1 MAGASYNYLRRHG
14 MKTYAATL
22 VLLLATVFTGG
33 CAFLGGA
40 AAGAAGAGAGYE
52 YRTKQQLDRLK
63 EDYEA
68 GKMTREEYDTRKKE
82 IEGGSI
88 IY

>member
-1 MAGASYNYLRRHG
+1 
-14 MKTYAATL
+14 MKTYAAML
-22 VLLLATVFTGG
+22 IVLLGAMFTGG

-40 AAGAAGAGAGYE
+40 AAGAGAAGAGYE

-63 EDYEA
+63 EDYRAGRITRGEYEA
-68 GKMTREEYDTRKKE
+68 RKEQLEE
-82 IEGGSI
+82 GSL

>member
-1 MAGASYNYLRRHG
+1 
-14 MKTYAATL
+14 MKAYAAML
-22 VLLLATVFTGG
+22 ILLLGVTFTGG

-40 AAGAAGAGAGYE
+40 AVGAAGAGAGYE

-82 IEGGSI
+82 IEEGSL

>member
-1 MAGASYNYLRRHG
+1 
-14 MKTYAATL
+14 MKTFVATL
-22 VLLLATVFTGG
+22 ILVLGAACMSG

-63 EDYEA
+63 EDYQA
-68 GKMTREEYDTRKKE
+68 GKITKEEYDRRKKE

>member
-1 MAGASYNYLRRHG
+1 MN
-14 MKTYAATL
+14 TFAAT
-22 VLLLATVFTGG
+22 VILLPGVTFTGG

-40 AAGAAGAGAGYE
+40 AAGAAGAAAGYE
-52 YRTKQQLDRLK
+52 YRTKQQLDRLN
-63 EDYEA
+63 EDYQA
-68 GKMTREEYDTRKKE
+68 GKISQDEYDRRKRE

>member
-1 MAGASYNYLRRHG
+1 
-14 MKTYAATL
+14 MKTYVATL
-22 VLLLATVFTGG
+22 ILLLGAMLTGG

-40 AAGAAGAGAGYE
+40 AVGAAGAGAGYE

-63 EDYEA
+63 EDYRA
-68 GKMTREEYDTRKKE
+68 GKITRQEYETRKKE
-82 IEGGSI
+82 IEEGSL

>member
-1 MAGASYNYLRRHG
+1 

-22 VLLLATVFTGG
+22 IVLLGALFTGG

-40 AAGAAGAGAGYE
+40 AVGAGAAGAGYE
-52 YRTKQQLDRLK
+52 YRSKQQLDRLK

-68 GKMTREEYDTRKKE
+68 GKITREEYDRRKHE
-82 IEGGSI
+82 IEGGSV

>member
-1 MAGASYNYLRRHG
+1 
-14 MKTYAATL
+14 MKTFVATL
-22 VLLLATVFTGG
+22 ILLLGGLFTSG

-63 EDYEA
+63 EDYQA
-68 GKMTREEYDTRKKE
+68 GRITKEEHDRRKKE